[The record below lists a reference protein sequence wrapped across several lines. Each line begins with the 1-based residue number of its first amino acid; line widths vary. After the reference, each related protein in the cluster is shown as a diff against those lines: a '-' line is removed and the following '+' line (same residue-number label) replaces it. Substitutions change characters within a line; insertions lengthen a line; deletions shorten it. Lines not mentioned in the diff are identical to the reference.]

1 MAKIKPFLSEAE
13 LGALPSQAEAKFYR
27 ACQSKLPH
35 DWLVLFSV
43 PWVGTSYSGKKY
55 DGEADFVIFAPSYGM
70 LVVEVKGGG
79 VEFDPSCGKWSSI
92 DRKGVRHQ
100 VKDPFEQAKKEK
112 HALLQI
118 LKKHPRRKSRGTNRI
133 LACHAV
139 MLSDVDS
146 PNLVGPGSP
155 SEIIGCSRC
164 IQVLEKWVESV
175 FKYWAGN
182 DENWGMLGSEGIDI
196 AEKILS
202 TPLIAKPLLSR
213 RLEAEEALRIEL
225 TEQQSRILRAIG
237 PRNRAIVSGGAG
249 TGKTILAIER
259 SRQLADSGHKTLLL
273 CYNHLLADHFKVTC
287 FGEKNLLP
295 MSFHQLCSWRIKQA
309 SINGGRNILTEVEME
324 YPSEDKF
331 DVHYPCGLAL
341 SSEILQDK
349 FDAVV
354 VDEGQDFKDTYW
366 LALSY
371 LLKDEEKSPFFIFL
385 DQNQSIYS
393 VEMEDIP
400 IKDEPFFLTFNCRNT
415 KYIHDSA
422 YRFFNGQKVDSPHKN
437 KGSPIRK
444 IEANTLQ
451 EQLNNIREEI
461 SKLLA
466 FEGVKEN
473 QVAILVGSK
482 NKKIYY
488 DYLST
493 TKLPTGYKWNVEGP
507 AESSGVRV
515 NTIRKFKGLEADII
529 YIWGIE
535 EIDLPRDEEI
545 LYVGISRAKSR
556 LIIVGTRLSCAQF
569 LSYKS

>member
-1 MAKIKPFLSEAE
+1 
-13 LGALPSQAEAKFYR
+13 
-27 ACQSKLPH
+27 
-35 DWLVLFSV
+35 
-43 PWVGTSYSGKKY
+43 
-55 DGEADFVIFAPSYGM
+55 
-70 LVVEVKGGG
+70 
-79 VEFDPSCGKWSSI
+79 
-92 DRKGVRHQ
+92 
-100 VKDPFEQAKKEK
+100 
-112 HALLQI
+112 
-118 LKKHPRRKSRGTNRI
+118 
-133 LACHAV
+133 
-139 MLSDVDS
+139 
-146 PNLVGPGSP
+146 
-155 SEIIGCSRC
+155 
-164 IQVLEKWVESV
+164 
-175 FKYWAGN
+175 
-182 DENWGMLGSEGIDI
+182 
-196 AEKILS
+196 
-202 TPLIAKPLLSR
+202 
-213 RLEAEEALRIEL
+213 
-225 TEQQSRILRAIG
+225 
-237 PRNRAIVSGGAG
+237 
-249 TGKTILAIER
+249 
-259 SRQLADSGHKTLLL
+259 
-273 CYNHLLADHFKVTC
+273 
-287 FGEKNLLP
+287 